1 MDFARETR
9 GHTARAARG
18 HTSSGGQ
25 GVDNAFVSFPN
36 YWKHLFED
44 TAAIPFALAIYP
56 LITASHAALSPTTNE
71 ERGSA
76 GCLDKR
82 RADEHPWRRSA

>member
-1 MDFARETR
+1 
-9 GHTARAARG
+9 
-18 HTSSGGQ
+18 
-25 GVDNAFVSFPN
+25 VDNAFVGFPN

-44 TAAIPFALAIYP
+44 TAAIPLAHSTRGQPTNLVSTCSSAFALAIYP

-76 GCLDKR
+76 GYLDSPPR
-82 RADEHPWRRSA
+82 RTER

>member
-1 MDFARETR
+1 MRRCNLCLNSRIADLPATLFNPR
-9 GHTARAARG
+9 
-18 HTSSGGQ
+18 SGLCLGRPS
-25 GVDNAFVSFPN
+25 A
-36 YWKHLFED
+36 
-44 TAAIPFALAIYP
+44 FALALYP

-82 RADEHPWRRSA
+82 CANEHPWCGLL